1 MVDSWLETKFLSA
14 EICFLCASAWLSL
27 VPNCSFVFS
36 DSLILR
42 VKLGL
47 LMFELLLE
55 AIDAQSLAQDYS
67 FKLRSLTFLRVQTV
81 SFVFELFLEVI
92 GAKLMAD
99 NLTFE
104 LRDFLIFGTETIIFV
119 LELVVARGQCPG
131 LLGSQIVHSFEL
143 LPQMT
148 DLLISQSVIIIC
160 GLGLVL

>member
-81 SFVFELFLEVI
+81 SFVFELLLE
-92 GAKLMAD
+92 
-99 NLTFE
+99 
-104 LRDFLIFGTETIIFV
+104 
-119 LELVVARGQCPG
+119 RGQCPG

-148 DLLISQSVIIIC
+148 DLLLSQSVIIIC